1 MKNNFKVRLIVSI
14 CLIIIAILF
23 LSFFDGI
30 PFKIFFGAFAII
42 AAIELFSF
50 FKKANKPLNIVL
62 AIIELALL
70 VLGSISIA
78 RKSVLSIVL
87 VIFGVCSYDVFAYA
101 FGHLFGGKVFPNS
114 RPFPHVSKN
123 KTWEGTFFGLL
134 MSFILVTIVMIGN
147 NSDAYIFWL
156 CGPLAV
162 IGDLSESMLKRTFKV
177 KDSNEIVIKNKYFEY
192 LELFVGGNAGHG
204 GFLDRIDSLAFTC
217 AILIC
222 II

>member
-14 CLIIIAILF
+14 CLIIIAIVF
-23 LSFFDGI
+23 LSIFDGT
-30 PFKIFFGAFAII
+30 PFKIFFGSFAVI
-42 AAIELFSF
+42 AALELLSF
-50 FKKANKPLNIVL
+50 FKKSHTTLNIVL
-62 AIIELALL
+62 AIVEIALL
-70 VLGSISIA
+70 VLSSVSIA

-101 FGHLFGGKVFPNS
+101 FGFLFGGRVFPNS
-114 RPFPHVSKN
+114 RPFPRVSKN

-177 KDSNEIVIKNKYFEY
+177 KDSNEIVIKNKFFEY
-192 LELFVGGNAGHG
+192 LELFVGGTAGHG
-204 GFLDRIDSLAFTC
+204 GYLDRIDSLAFTC
-217 AILIC
+217 AILLCVI
-222 II
+222 